1 MRSRIAGRIEYRSA
15 VSTQCLSQSSSARGA
30 RSSAPIR
37 GDGILLA
44 LFGLLLPASLATG
57 QQARPAAEELFPETT
72 VLFLQIQNVRELA
85 EDFMSTNMGNL
96 MKQEKIAPLAEELWG
111 QAKEAYAEVQDE
123 VGVSLE
129 DMQSLPTGEIRFA
142 AIAPLRADIQFAM
155 LMDIDPESDTFKNME
170 RVGRER
176 GELEGATFE
185 DEETADVK
193 FTTVARPDG
202 EGQFVYFIKD
212 GTFVITTDKALS
224 QQIVDR
230 WVGREVEKIRPL
242 KDNRKFVTI
251 MNRCRGTKEVPPEA
265 RMYMDPIEFF
275 RASTRG
281 DVGTQ
286 AALNF
291 LPILGLDGLLGVGG
305 SVIFDEQGFE
315 SVTHLHLML
324 ANPRAGILEMLALK
338 PGKYQPQ
345 LWVSDQAVSYVSTSW
360 DVNKVYAE
368 LGKMV
373 DLFTSEG
380 EFERQVE
387 TNVNERLELNLKDD
401 ILAAMDGRFTV
412 TSWVE
417 PPARLNSQVNAIGLG
432 LSDPEKAE
440 EIIRQLIQRAIDAR
454 GDQEDAEPPVI
465 EEKYKGI
472 TIWTAPVP
480 EDRRERIRQRREE
493 GEMQFEIRIPE
504 PGFAIID
511 GSLVAADSVSF
522 IKFAIDTY
530 KGENPP
536 LVDDPSFKQVSRQMT
551 NLLGTDMPAAIFY
564 SQPGPMMESML
575 NLAKGDDVKG
585 ALERGGEENRFVKN
599 FQRALEDNP
608 LPDWEEI
615 RDFFASSGGFITSDD
630 SGYHALL
637 FNLKSAGAKASK

>member
-1 MRSRIAGRIEYRSA
+1 MISSRLARKFAWKFELSKWSGGLAVAVLVIGSA
-15 VSTQCLSQSSSARGA
+15 VGHGFA
-30 RSSAPIR
+30 
-37 GDGILLA
+37 
-44 LFGLLLPASLATG
+44 
-57 QQARPAAEELFPETT
+57 QQARPTAEELFPETT

-85 EDFMSTNMGNL
+85 EDFAQTNMGNL
-96 MKQEKIAPLAEELWG
+96 MKQEKIAPLAEEIWG
-111 QAKEAYAEVQDE
+111 QAKEAYADVQDE
-123 VGVSLE
+123 IGLSLE
-129 DMQSLPTGEIRFA
+129 DFQSLPTGEISFA
-142 AIAPLRADIQFAM
+142 AIAPRRAELQFAM
-155 LMDIDPESDTFKNME
+155 LMDIDPESESFKNVE

-176 GELEGATFE
+176 GELEGAAFE

-202 EGQFVYFIKD
+202 DGQFVYFIKD
-212 GTFVITTDKALS
+212 GTFVITTDKTLS

-230 WVGREVEKIRPL
+230 WVGREVAKIRPL

-265 RMYMDPIEFF
+265 RMYIDPIEFF

-281 DVGTQ
+281 NVGTQ

-291 LPILGLDGLLGVGG
+291 LPILGLDGLLGAGG

-315 SVTHLHLML
+315 SVTHLHVML

-338 PGKYQPQ
+338 PGQYQPQ
-345 LWVSDQAVSYVSTSW
+345 TWVSDQAVSYLSTSW

-401 ILAAMDGRFTV
+401 ILASLDGRFTV

-432 LSDPEKAE
+432 LANPDKAE
-440 EIIRQLIQRAIDAR
+440 EIIRQLIQRFVDAR
-454 GDQEDAEPPVI
+454 AERGDENAGSPIV
-465 EEKYKGI
+465 EEKYKGV
-472 TIWTAPVP
+472 TLWTAPVS
-480 EDRRERIRQRREE
+480 EDRRERFRQRREE
-493 GEMQFEIRIPE
+493 GRTQIEVRIPE

-511 GSLVAADSVSF
+511 GTLVAADSVSF
-522 IKFAIDTY
+522 IKNAIDTY

-536 LVDDPSFKQVSRQMT
+536 LVDDPAFKQVTRQMT
-551 NLLGTDMPAAIFY
+551 NLLGTDMPAATFY
-564 SQPGPMMESML
+564 SQPGPMVESML

-585 ALERGGEENRFVKN
+585 MLERGGEENRFVKN

-608 LPDWEEI
+608 LPEWDEI

-637 FNLKSAGAKASK
+637 FNLKSAGAKAAK

>member
-37 GDGILLA
+37 GAGILLA

-129 DMQSLPTGEIRFA
+129 DMQSLPTGEISFA
-142 AIAPLRADIQFAM
+142 AIAPRRADIQFAM
-155 LMDIDPESDTFKNME
+155 LMDIDPESDSFKNME

-440 EIIRQLIQRAIDAR
+440 EIIRHRSQRAIDAR